1 MLNSQ
6 NLLQSGSDSL
16 TNGDQIREYLVPV
29 CTVKEEQKIL
39 EKYNNFRVAYILQDI
54 YSDFYLM
61 VELMKG
67 YAERDKDGNEGEE
80 SVYYLLAEKLQYQ
93 VDKLKIVC
101 SVIIDFHPV
110 GKTTI
115 GNANA

>member
-1 MLNSQ
+1 MLNPQ
-6 NLLQSGSDSL
+6 DPFQFRSDPFS
-16 TNGDQIREYLVPV
+16 NGDQIREYLVPV

-39 EKYNNFRVAYILQDI
+39 EKYNNFRIAYILQDI

-67 YAERDKDGNEGEE
+67 YAERDKDGDEIEE
-80 SVYYLLAEKLQYQ
+80 SIYYLLAEKLQYQ
-93 VDKLKIVC
+93 VEKFKIVC
-101 SVIIDFHPV
+101 SIIIDFHPV

-115 GNANA
+115 GNTNA